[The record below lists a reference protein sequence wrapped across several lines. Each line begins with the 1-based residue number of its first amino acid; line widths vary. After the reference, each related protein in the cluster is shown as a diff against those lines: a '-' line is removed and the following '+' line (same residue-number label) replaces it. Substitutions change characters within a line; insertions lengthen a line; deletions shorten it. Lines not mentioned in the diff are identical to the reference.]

1 MQSWLKRLQDQF
13 QHFLGVPSV
22 DIPSVLASVVSI
34 HECGDE
40 VKYDMH
46 VPGDECY
53 LGNGIWCHNT
63 GLGKSFIELEF
74 ARQCAEETG
83 KPSLILTPLAVAGQM
98 VREGQKFGI
107 DARQIREQHEVG
119 SGVMVANYERLAKL
133 DPQSFGAV
141 VLDECFAAGTPITVI
156 DHNGN
161 LAEQYIEN
169 IQIGDR
175 ILNAAGVD
183 RVSDVHR
190 REVPYAIRIKV
201 AGSVFI
207 SSPNH
212 PIFTQRGWTAAQ
224 YLRPGDRA
232 LGTSAAMRMVRGKFF
247 TEVPGAASWQVLRS
261 VLLSEMADEPAGD
274 IGESAHA
281 GNSCE
286 TWGETLCMVEVG
298 QSESLGGNGQ
308 NNRAQSVSG
317 PRSAG
322 QNIPPIESHE
332 ARTFRAWGQWSWN
345 DGTSGVHEGCTWRRL
360 DSGICFVT
368 GATDTG
374 LSDALQDGFG
384 VTGLENLY
392 RGGWSIPRQPQGSGS
407 EENGSAGFSWVES
420 IEVLKPGHPDLERLR
435 DASGKLY
442 FYDLGGTRHPS
453 FTVCG
458 FLVHN
463 SSILKSYA
471 GRTRAMIQDA
481 FIDTPY
487 KLAATATPSPND
499 HTELGNHAEFL
510 GVMRQQEMLSKWFIN
525 DTSTASQD
533 WRLKG
538 HAVEDFWSFV
548 ASWSRCATL
557 PSDLGGDDA
566 GYILPDVDR
575 RIHTV
580 AADRMEKVADGMLFR
595 IPEMS
600 ATSFHEEKRLTLKQR
615 CEMAADLATHDKPVT
630 VWCETNDES
639 TTLAKMIPGAIEVRG
654 DLDPDEKE
662 RRILSFID
670 GTTRVM
676 VTKPKLAG
684 FGLNLQH
691 CAHAVFASISF
702 SYEQHYQAVRRSH
715 RFGQSETVRNDI
727 VISDTEAS
735 IWDVINVKS
744 KKHDEMKRR
753 MAEAMKSAQ
762 TNAKRRVVYDR
773 PLDLAFPEW
782 VRTGS

>member
-1 MQSWLKRLQDQF
+1 MSLAEYRSFIASRAPEYALRGFDPKPINPLAKMHQDAVLRF
-13 QHFLGVPSV
+13 ALELGKSAAFL
-22 DIPSVLASVVSI
+22 D
-34 HECGDE
+34 
-40 VKYDMH
+40 
-46 VPGDECY
+46 
-53 LGNGIWCHNT
+53 T

-107 DARQIREQHEVG
+107 DARQTREQHEVG

-141 VLDECFAAGTPITVI
+141 VLDE
-156 DHNGN
+156 
-161 LAEQYIEN
+161 
-169 IQIGDR
+169 
-175 ILNAAGVD
+175 
-183 RVSDVHR
+183 
-190 REVPYAIRIKV
+190 
-201 AGSVFI
+201 
-207 SSPNH
+207 
-212 PIFTQRGWTAAQ
+212 
-224 YLRPGDRA
+224 
-232 LGTSAAMRMVRGKFF
+232 
-247 TEVPGAASWQVLRS
+247 
-261 VLLSEMADEPAGD
+261 
-274 IGESAHA
+274 
-281 GNSCE
+281 
-286 TWGETLCMVEVG
+286 
-298 QSESLGGNGQ
+298 
-308 NNRAQSVSG
+308 
-317 PRSAG
+317 
-322 QNIPPIESHE
+322 
-332 ARTFRAWGQWSWN
+332 
-345 DGTSGVHEGCTWRRL
+345 
-360 DSGICFVT
+360 
-368 GATDTG
+368 
-374 LSDALQDGFG
+374 
-384 VTGLENLY
+384 
-392 RGGWSIPRQPQGSGS
+392 
-407 EENGSAGFSWVES
+407 
-420 IEVLKPGHPDLERLR
+420 
-435 DASGKLY
+435 
-442 FYDLGGTRHPS
+442 
-453 FTVCG
+453 
-458 FLVHN
+458 

-662 RRILSFID
+662 RRLLGFAD
-670 GTTRVM
+670 GEYRAI

-684 FGLNLQH
+684 FGVNWQH

-782 VRTGS
+782 VRTGQ